1 MPSLPRHIL
10 DPRSLVLTIGG
21 LLISGPAVA
30 KAEPPVSEEAPL
42 RRISGPGQTAPGS
55 VGSPV
60 VSDYDPL
67 EVRRIDLHA
76 VEQSISDR
84 GPLDASLRWVPSGL
98 QLPTGY
104 DQVYRRDGGGFWRA
118 DGGLVAAFNQSVYI
132 PTRGGLAVEIPAS
145 TVFVIGG
152 VPMGAE
158 PGHGRLLAAD
168 PMNPG
173 SVPSIFP
180 ATMVPDEHHRIQA
193 IPGDRMA
200 RFGFGPGHRISS
212 EVRPSLKDEVQA
224 TGDAGES
231 RFRADE
237 DYRGDRVDRLLA
249 LWRRGRINPD
259 PVLRNSEGATG
270 READP
275 SLRPA
280 EEGTLRPGS

>member
-1 MPSLPRHIL
+1 
-10 DPRSLVLTIGG
+10 
-21 LLISGPAVA
+21 
-30 KAEPPVSEEAPL
+30 
-42 RRISGPGQTAPGS
+42 
-55 VGSPV
+55 
-60 VSDYDPL
+60 
-67 EVRRIDLHA
+67 
-76 VEQSISDR
+76 
-84 GPLDASLRWVPSGL
+84 
-98 QLPTGY
+98 
-104 DQVYRRDGGGFWRA
+104 
-118 DGGLVAAFNQSVYI
+118 
-132 PTRGGLAVEIPAS
+132 
-145 TVFVIGG
+145 
-152 VPMGAE
+152 
-158 PGHGRLLAAD
+158 
-168 PMNPG
+168 
-173 SVPSIFP
+173 
-180 ATMVPDEHHRIQA
+180 
-193 IPGDRMA
+193 MA